1 MITHQHFVSHN
12 YLSLS
17 ILYESCVLLHIGSIL
32 CTACEQR
39 DSLIT
44 SNLLA
49 TKFSFLRYFHSYMSI
64 MRNEKKKTQNGQRG
78 LVPVDLP
85 LAKRTQGRTQEN
97 IIYYIHEPTLTYT
110 FIV

>member
-1 MITHQHFVSHN
+1 MITHQHFVLHN

-64 MRNEKKKTQNGQRG
+64 MRNEKEKN
-78 LVPVDLP
+78 
-85 LAKRTQGRTQEN
+85 AKWSARVSPGGFAPRQTNPG
-97 IIYYIHEPTLTYT
+97 
-110 FIV
+110 